1 LVDEICGAPWEERLL
16 NRDYAKVCWGGAGG
30 ISWISRLHGDQPDFG
45 NQSRIQEGNL
55 RYSDKLWTIN
65 AKWTAM
71 MPRYGW
77 RHFRVS
83 ARRYEAGELQLEMMA
98 VCDREVRFW
107 IPQLELHQGELW
119 QPGWDRLTKG

>member
-1 LVDEICGAPWEERLL
+1 
-16 NRDYAKVCWGGAGG
+16 
-30 ISWISRLHGDQPDFG
+30 
-45 NQSRIQEGNL
+45 
-55 RYSDKLWTIN
+55 
-65 AKWTAM
+65 M